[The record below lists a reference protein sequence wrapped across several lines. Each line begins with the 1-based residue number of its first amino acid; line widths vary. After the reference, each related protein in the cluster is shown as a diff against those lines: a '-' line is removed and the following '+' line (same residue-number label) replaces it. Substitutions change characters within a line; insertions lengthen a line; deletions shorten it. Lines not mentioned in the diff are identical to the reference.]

1 MVNVMTTKLKSFQ
14 TDLKNGMSIH
24 DALIKH
30 NLTFKQA
37 VETIYKPHKP
47 HKTSHPTNEKYILHR
62 DGHYYLRKHTREKLR
77 LFGTYHTLE
86 DAMKVRDYCIK
97 YGWKQHSIDKYCE
110 ELGVKRCI
118 HPKKGKNRR
127 YH

>member
-1 MVNVMTTKLKSFQ
+1 MNKALTEFQ
-14 TDLKNGMSIH
+14 TDLRNGMTIH

-37 VETIYKPHKP
+37 VENIYKPHTQQ
-47 HKTSHPTNEKYILHR
+47 KTPHPTNEKYIAYR
-62 DGHYYLRKHTREKLR
+62 DGHYYLRKYSRKKTRM
-77 LFGTYHTLE
+77 FGTYHTLE
-86 DAMKVRDYCIK
+86 DAVKVRDHCIK
-97 YGWKQHSIDKYCE
+97 YGWKQHSIDKYCQ